1 MSVGGGTTDQPVGR
15 GPSAAEVP
23 AGFSPRLYNED
34 LAPARERK
42 WGTWSLFC
50 MWMSD
55 IHSIGGYTFAAGLF
69 FLGLSGWRV
78 LSALVVGIVLV
89 FWLMSLSGF
98 AGQKLG
104 VPYPV
109 IARISFGV
117 FGANLPALL
126 RAVIAIAWYGIQT
139 WLASRAVVIIALQI
153 WPDLKRFATNNFLGE
168 STVGWAAFL
177 LMWGVQLLLL
187 RNGMETI
194 RRFQDWA
201 GPAVWV
207 AMFALTVY
215 ILAKADWN
223 ISLNLSNKAPQFGA
237 VHAFFAAVALVVAY
251 FSTLLLN
258 FCDFARFA
266 PDRRAVVIGNFW
278 GLPVN
283 FIAFSV
289 VSVLVTAGT
298 FAVYGEYIT
307 DPVEVVGRIDNVVV
321 LLLGAVTFAV
331 ATVGINVVANFVSP
345 AYDLANVAPRHIDF
359 KRGGL
364 ISALIALVIT
374 PWNLYNSPDIIN
386 TFLGGL
392 GALLG
397 PLFGVI
403 MIDYYALRRQ
413 RVDVEDLFREQGRY
427 AYRRGWNPL
436 AVMAFIVGSVP
447 AAVVALTPGLAMWAP
462 FSWFIGAAISGIAYA
477 VLARG
482 RSQIGADDTPL
493 IDPSRSPGS

>member
-69 FLGLSGWRV
+69 FLGLSGWWV

-215 ILAKADWN
+215 ILATADWS

-266 PDRRAVVIGNFW
+266 PDRRAVVIGNF
-278 GLPVN
+278 
-283 FIAFSV
+283 
-289 VSVLVTAGT
+289 
-298 FAVYGEYIT
+298 
-307 DPVEVVGRIDNVVV
+307 
-321 LLLGAVTFAV
+321 GACRSTS
-331 ATVGINVVANFVSP
+331 SP
-345 AYDLANVAPRHIDF
+345 SRWCLC
-359 KRGGL
+359 
-364 ISALIALVIT
+364 
-374 PWNLYNSPDIIN
+374 WSP
-386 TFLGGL
+386 
-392 GALLG
+392 
-397 PLFGVI
+397 P
-403 MIDYYALRRQ
+403 
-413 RVDVEDLFREQGRY
+413 
-427 AYRRGWNPL
+427 
-436 AVMAFIVGSVP
+436 
-447 AAVVALTPGLAMWAP
+447 
-462 FSWFIGAAISGIAYA
+462 
-477 VLARG
+477 G
-482 RSQIGADDTPL
+482 RSLCTGSTSPT
-493 IDPSRSPGS
+493 PSRSSGASTTWWSCCSVR